1 MEEDTVSRKLLDW
14 LGSLIQQVF
23 PEQTFLPS
31 TCYLGFPT
39 GWSKPRIMC
48 SQVWLGP
55 SDSQVLPLYVLRIC
69 CDCLPLFVLWMPFLR
84 VSTILRSRQ
93 DGFLSWAL
101 CFQHLYFTDTEN
113 ISLLKTRNTLS
124 PGSRAQ
130 LWYSIVCNIIHL
142 LSWLMLFRTQGNT
155 YPQLVPRVLLG
166 NRWCHLSVL
175 KVCVCL

>member
-55 SDSQVLPLYVLRIC
+55 SDSQVLPLYVLRVC
-69 CDCLPLFVLWMPFLR
+69 CDCLPLFVLWMPLLR